1 MLKEKINLLPD
12 LPGCYLMKNSEKEI
26 IYVGKA
32 KNLKKRVTQYFT
44 KVHNGKTAL
53 MVSNVKD
60 FDIIITNSEK
70 EALILEANLIK
81 KHDPKFNI
89 LLKDDKR
96 YPYVKL
102 NLKEHPY
109 LEISRDIK
117 DKKSKYFGPFSDSS
131 AAYQSI
137 NLLNKIYPLRKCKN
151 IPKKECL
158 YYHLGMCLAPCIN
171 KIEKEDYSDI
181 INKIT
186 RFYNGDASEVKK
198 ELVKKMN
205 KLAEELKFEEANEC
219 KIMIEYLDHLL
230 VDQNVQLNKN
240 LNADFF
246 SSHTK
251 EGYVSFAVFIY
262 RNGNLIGKESSVY
275 ELVGDLKEVF
285 ESYITSY
292 YLKRA
297 LPKEIIVPEYLD
309 KDLLNEV
316 LEIKVSITKTGSRK
330 EIMDMV
336 GQNAIKA
343 MEDEFAKKQNKN
355 AVLEKLSKLLNINYP
370 HRIDLFDNSH
380 YSGDLALGVKVCFED
395 GVSNKKLYRKYLI
408 KGDNTRDDLASMKE
422 VVYRRL
428 FKIVSENDYKPDL
441 IIVDGGINQL
451 NIVKELVSNLNLD
464 IALCGLVKDD
474 KHNTRALVNEYADEI
489 EIDKRSDLFFF
500 LMNMQ
505 DEVHRF
511 AITSHI
517 NKRKK
522 SLTSSILDEI
532 KGLGV
537 KRKEVLLKAFPSTLD
552 LKNAS
557 IEEISQ
563 YVPMSVAKEIKNV
576 LENSNN
582 INLNVD

>member
-1 MLKEKINLLPD
+1 MKEEKIPLLPE
-12 LPGCYLMKNSEKEI
+12 LPGCYLMKDKDGEI

-32 KNLKKRVTQYFT
+32 KNLKNRVSQYFT
-44 KVHNGKTAL
+44 KPHNGKTAL
-53 MVSNVKD
+53 MVSNVVD
-60 FDIIITNSEK
+60 FDLIITNSEK

-102 NLKEHPY
+102 NLKDHPY
-109 LEISRDIK
+109 LEIARDIK
-117 DKKSKYFGPFSDSS
+117 DKKAKYFGPFSDSS

-158 YYHLGMCLAPCIN
+158 YYHLNMCLGPCIN
-171 KIEKEDYSDI
+171 KIEKEEY
-181 INKIT
+181 NKIIDKIT
-186 RFYNGDASEVKK
+186 KFYNGDAGEVRK

-205 KLAEELKFEEANEC
+205 NLAEQLKFEEANEC

-230 VDQNVQLNKN
+230 VNQSVELNKN
-240 LNADFF
+240 LNVDFF
-246 SSHTK
+246 SAHTK
-251 EGYVSFAVFIY
+251 EGYVSFAIFIY
-262 RNGNLIGKESSVY
+262 RNGTLISKESTVH
-275 ELVGDLKEVF
+275 EQVGDIKECF

-292 YLKRA
+292 YLKRVK
-297 LPKEIIVPEYLD
+297 PKEIVVPSYLD
-309 KDLLNEV
+309 KELLSDV
-316 LEIKVSITKTGSRK
+316 LEIKVSDSKSGTRK
-330 EIMDMV
+330 KIMDMV

-343 MEDEFAKKQNKN
+343 MEDEFAKNNNKQQ
-355 AVLEKLSKLLNINYP
+355 VLSTLQNLLNIEYP

-380 YSGDLALGVKVCFED
+380 FAGDNALGVKVCFED

-408 KGDNTRDDLASMKE
+408 KGDNTKDDLASMRE

-428 FKIVSENDYKPDL
+428 FKIISEDDYKPDL

-451 NIVKELVSNLNLD
+451 NEVKDIVSNLNLD
-464 IALCGLVKDD
+464 INLAGLVKDD
-474 KHNTRALVNEYADEI
+474 KHNTRALLNEEGEVI

-500 LMNMQ
+500 LMKMQ

-522 SLTSSILDEI
+522 SLTSSILDEV
-532 KGLGV
+532 KGLGA
-537 KRKEVLLKAFPSTLD
+537 KRKEVLLKAFKSTAD
-552 LKNAS
+552 LSKATV
-557 IEEISQ
+557 EEISQ
-563 YVPMSVAKEIKNV
+563 YVPINVAKEIKEK
-576 LENSNN
+576 LEEKNN
-582 INLNVD
+582 

>member
-1 MLKEKINLLPD
+1 MKEEKIPLLPE
-12 LPGCYLMKNSEKEI
+12 LPGCYLMKDKDGTI

-32 KNLKKRVTQYFT
+32 KNLKNRVSQYFT
-44 KVHNGKTAL
+44 KPHNGKTAL
-53 MVSNVKD
+53 MVSNVVD
-60 FDIIITNSEK
+60 FDLIITNSEK

-102 NLKEHPY
+102 NLKDHPY
-109 LEISRDIK
+109 LEIARDIK
-117 DKKSKYFGPFSDSS
+117 DKKAKYFGPFSDSS

-158 YYHLGMCLAPCIN
+158 YYHLNMCLGPCIN
-171 KIEKEDYSDI
+171 KIEKEEY
-181 INKIT
+181 NKIIDKIT
-186 RFYNGDASEVKK
+186 KFYNGDAGEVRK

-205 KLAEELKFEEANEC
+205 NLAEQLKFEEANEC

-230 VDQNVQLNKN
+230 VNQSVELNKN
-240 LNADFF
+240 LNVDFF
-246 SSHTK
+246 SAHTK
-251 EGYVSFAVFIY
+251 EGYVSFAIFIY
-262 RNGNLIGKESSVY
+262 RNGTLISKESTVH
-275 ELVGDLKEVF
+275 EQVGDIKECF

-292 YLKRA
+292 YLKRVK
-297 LPKEIIVPEYLD
+297 PKEIVVPSYLD
-309 KDLLNEV
+309 KELLSDV
-316 LEIKVSITKTGSRK
+316 LEIKVSDSKSGTRK
-330 EIMDMV
+330 KIMDMV

-343 MEDEFAKKQNKN
+343 MEDEFAKNNNKQQ
-355 AVLEKLSKLLNINYP
+355 VLSTLQNLLNIEYP

-380 YSGDLALGVKVCFED
+380 FAGDNALGVKVCFED

-408 KGDNTRDDLASMKE
+408 KGDNTKDDLASMRE

-428 FKIVSENDYKPDL
+428 FKIISEDDYKPGL

-451 NIVKELVSNLNLD
+451 NEVKDIVSNLNLD
-464 IALCGLVKDD
+464 INLAGLVKDD
-474 KHNTRALVNEYADEI
+474 KHNTRALLNEEGEVI

-500 LMNMQ
+500 LMKMQ

-522 SLTSSILDEI
+522 SLTSSILDEV
-532 KGLGV
+532 KGLGA
-537 KRKEVLLKAFPSTLD
+537 KRKEVLLKAFKSTAD
-552 LKNAS
+552 LSKATV
-557 IEEISQ
+557 EEISQ
-563 YVPMSVAKEIKNV
+563 YVPINVAKEIKEK
-576 LENSNN
+576 LEEKNN
-582 INLNVD
+582 

>member
-1 MLKEKINLLPD
+1 MREEKLRLLPD
-12 LPGCYLMKNSEKEI
+12 LPGCYLMKDKNNEI

-32 KNLKKRVTQYFT
+32 KNLKNRVSQYFT
-44 KVHNGKTAL
+44 KPHNGKTAL
-53 MVSNVKD
+53 MVSNVVD
-60 FDIIITNSEK
+60 FDLIITNSEK

-102 NLKEHPY
+102 NLKDHPY
-109 LEISRDIK
+109 LEIARDIK
-117 DKKSKYFGPFSDSS
+117 DKKAKYFGPFSDSS

-158 YYHLGMCLAPCIN
+158 YYHLNMCLGPCIHE
-171 KIEKEDYSDI
+171 IGREKYDEI

-186 RFYNGDASEVKK
+186 KFYNGDASEVRR

-205 KLAEELKFEEANEC
+205 NLASELKFEEANEC

-230 VDQNVQLNKN
+230 VNQNVELNKN
-240 LNADFF
+240 LNVDFF

-251 EGYVSFAVFIY
+251 EGYVSFAIFIY
-262 RNGNLIGKESSVY
+262 RNGTLISKESSVF
-275 ELVGDLKEVF
+275 ELIGDIKEIF

-292 YLKRA
+292 YLKRVK
-297 LPKEIIVPEYLD
+297 PKEIIVPGYLD
-309 KDLLNEV
+309 NELLSEV
-316 LEIKVSITKTGSRK
+316 LEIKVSSAKAGKRK

-343 MEDEFAKKQNKN
+343 MENEFAKSQNKH
-355 AVLEKLSKLLNINYP
+355 AVLTKLQELLQIDYP

-380 YSGDLALGVKVCFED
+380 FAGDLAVGVKVCFEN
-395 GVSNKKLYRKYLI
+395 GTSNKKLYRKYLI
-408 KGDNTRDDLASMKE
+408 RGDNKKDDLASMKE

-428 FKIVSENDYKPDL
+428 FKIISENDYKPDL
-441 IIVDGGINQL
+441 IIVDGGLNQL
-451 NIVKELVSNLNLD
+451 NTVKELVSNLNLE
-464 IALCGLVKDD
+464 INLAGLVKDD
-474 KHNTRALVNEYADEI
+474 KHNTRALIDSEGNII
-489 EIDKRSDLFFF
+489 EIDKKSDLFFF
-500 LMNMQ
+500 LMKMQ

-532 KGLGV
+532 KGLGAR
-537 KRKEVLLKAFPSTLD
+537 RKEVLLKAFPSTAD

-557 IEEISQ
+557 VEEISQ
-563 YVPMSVAKEIKNV
+563 YVPFNVAVELKKA
-576 LENSNN
+576 LENS
-582 INLNVD
+582 

>member
-1 MLKEKINLLPD
+1 MKEEKIPLLPE
-12 LPGCYLMKNSEKEI
+12 LPGCYLMKDKDGTI

-32 KNLKKRVTQYFT
+32 KNLKNRVSQYFT
-44 KVHNGKTAL
+44 KPHNGKTAL
-53 MVSNVKD
+53 MVSNVVD
-60 FDIIITNSEK
+60 FDLIITNSEK

-102 NLKEHPY
+102 NLKDHPY
-109 LEISRDIK
+109 LEIARDIK
-117 DKKSKYFGPFSDSS
+117 DKKAKYFGPFSDSS

-158 YYHLGMCLAPCIN
+158 YYHLNMCLGPCIN
-171 KIEKEDYSDI
+171 KIEKEEY
-181 INKIT
+181 NKIIDKIT
-186 RFYNGDASEVKK
+186 KFYNGDAGEVRK

-205 KLAEELKFEEANEC
+205 NLAEQLKFEEANEC

-230 VDQNVQLNKN
+230 VNQSVELNKN
-240 LNADFF
+240 LNVDFF
-246 SSHTK
+246 SAHTK
-251 EGYVSFAVFIY
+251 EGYVSFAIFIY
-262 RNGNLIGKESSVY
+262 RNGTLISKESTVH
-275 ELVGDLKEVF
+275 EQVGDIKECF

-292 YLKRA
+292 YLKRVK
-297 LPKEIIVPEYLD
+297 PKEIVVPSYLD
-309 KDLLNEV
+309 KELLSDV
-316 LEIKVSITKTGSRK
+316 LEIKVSDSKSGTRK
-330 EIMDMV
+330 KIMDMV

-343 MEDEFAKKQNKN
+343 MEDEFAKNNNKQQ
-355 AVLEKLSKLLNINYP
+355 VLSTLQNLLNIEYP

-380 YSGDLALGVKVCFED
+380 FAGDNALGVKVCFED

-408 KGDNTRDDLASMKE
+408 KGDNTKDDLASMRE

-428 FKIVSENDYKPDL
+428 FKIISEDDYKPDL

-451 NIVKELVSNLNLD
+451 NEVKDIVSNLNLD
-464 IALCGLVKDD
+464 INLAGLVKDD
-474 KHNTRALVNEYADEI
+474 KHNTRALLNEEGEVI

-500 LMNMQ
+500 LMKMQ

-522 SLTSSILDEI
+522 SLTSSILDEV
-532 KGLGV
+532 KGLGA
-537 KRKEVLLKAFPSTLD
+537 KRKEVLLKAFKSTAD
-552 LKNAS
+552 LSKATV
-557 IEEISQ
+557 EEISQ
-563 YVPMSVAKEIKNV
+563 YVPINVAKEIKEK
-576 LENSNN
+576 LEEKNN
-582 INLNVD
+582 

>member
-1 MLKEKINLLPD
+1 MKEEKIPLLPD
-12 LPGCYLMKNSEKEI
+12 LPGCYLMKDKNNEI

-32 KNLKKRVTQYFT
+32 KNLKNRVSQYFT
-44 KVHNGKTAL
+44 KPHDGKTAL
-53 MVSNVKD
+53 MVSNVVD
-60 FDIIITNSEK
+60 FDLIITNSEK

-102 NLKEHPY
+102 SLKDHPY
-109 LEISRDIK
+109 LEIARDIK
-117 DKKSKYFGPFSDSS
+117 DKKAKYFGPFSDSS

-158 YYHLGMCLAPCIN
+158 YYHLNMCLGPCIN
-171 KIEKEDYSDI
+171 KIGKEDY
-181 INKIT
+181 NKIIEKIT
-186 RFYNGDASEVKK
+186 KFYNGDAGEVRR

-205 KLAEELKFEEANEC
+205 NLASELKFEEANEC

-230 VDQNVQLNKN
+230 VNQSVELNKN
-240 LNADFF
+240 LNVDFF

-262 RNGNLIGKESSVY
+262 RHGTLISKESSVF
-275 ELVGDLKEVF
+275 EQVGDIKESF

-292 YLKRA
+292 YLKRVK
-297 LPKEIIVPEYLD
+297 PKEIVVPSYLD
-309 KDLLNEV
+309 KELLSDV
-316 LEIKVSITKTGSRK
+316 LEIKVSDAKAGTRK
-330 EIMDMV
+330 QIMDMV

-343 MEDEFAKKQNKN
+343 MEDEFAKQQNKQL
-355 AVLEKLSKLLNINYP
+355 VLTKLQELLNINYP

-380 YSGDLALGVKVCFED
+380 FAGDNAIGVKVCFED

-408 KGDNTRDDLASMKE
+408 KGDNKKDDLASMHE

-428 FKIVSENDYKPDL
+428 FKIISDNDYKPDL
-441 IIVDGGINQL
+441 IIVDGGLNQL
-451 NIVKELVSNLNLD
+451 NAVKEIVSNLNLEID
-464 IALCGLVKDD
+464 LAGLVKDD
-474 KHNTRALVNEYADEI
+474 KHNTRALINEEGKIID
-489 EIDKRSDLFFF
+489 IDKRSDLFFF
-500 LMNMQ
+500 LMKMQ
-505 DEVHRF
+505 DEVHRY
-511 AITSHI
+511 AITSHT

-532 KGLGV
+532 KGLGS
-537 KRKEVLLKAFPSTLD
+537 KRKEILLRAFPSTAD
-552 LKNAS
+552 LMNATV
-557 IEEISQ
+557 EEISQ
-563 YVPMSVAKEIKNV
+563 YIPMSVAEEIKKV
-576 LENSNN
+576 LGNN
-582 INLNVD
+582 N

>member
-1 MLKEKINLLPD
+1 MIEEKIKLLPD
-12 LPGCYLMKNSEKEI
+12 LPGCYLMKNKDNKI

-32 KNLKKRVTQYFT
+32 KNLKKRVSQYFT
-44 KVHNGKTAL
+44 KAHDGKTAL
-53 MVSNVKD
+53 MVSNVVD
-60 FDIIITNSEK
+60 FDIIITSSEK
-70 EALILEANLIK
+70 EALILEANLVK

-102 NLKEHPY
+102 NLKDHPY
-109 LEISRDIK
+109 LEIARDIK
-117 DKKSKYFGPFSDSS
+117 DKKAKYFGPFSDSS

-171 KIEKEDYSDI
+171 KIEKEDYNDI

-186 RFYNGDASEVKK
+186 KFYNGDASEVRR

-205 KLAEELKFEEANEC
+205 KLSSELKFEEANEC

-230 VDQNVQLNKN
+230 VDQNVQLNKK

-246 SSHTK
+246 SLHSK

-262 RNGNLIGKESSVY
+262 RNGILVGKESNVY
-275 ELVGDLKEVF
+275 ELVGDLKESF

-297 LPKEIIVPEYLD
+297 IPKEIVVPEYID
-309 KDLLNEV
+309 KELLSEV
-316 LEIKVSITKTGSRK
+316 LEIKVSSSKSGSRK

-343 MEDEFAKKQNKN
+343 MEDEFASKQNKKE
-355 AVLEKLSKLLNINYP
+355 VLEKLSELLHIKYP
-370 HRIDLFDNSH
+370 HKIDLFDNSH
-380 YSGDLALGVKVCFED
+380 YAGDLALGVKVCFED

-408 KGDNTRDDLASMKE
+408 KGDNTRDDLASMQE

-428 FKIVSENDYKPDL
+428 FKIISENDYKPDL

-451 NIVKELVSNLNLD
+451 NVVKELVSNLNLD

-474 KHNTRALVNEYADEI
+474 KHNTRALVNEDAEEI
-489 EIDKRSDLFFF
+489 AIDKRSDLFFF
-500 LMNMQ
+500 LMKMQ

-537 KRKEVLLKAFPSTLD
+537 KRREVLLKAFPSTQD
-552 LKNAS
+552 LINAS
-557 IEEISQ
+557 EEEISQ
-563 YVPMSVAKEIKNV
+563 YVPACVAKEIKKV
-576 LENSNN
+576 LDNK
-582 INLNVD
+582 

>member
-1 MLKEKINLLPD
+1 MKEEKIPLLPD
-12 LPGCYLMKNSEKEI
+12 LPGCYLMKDKNNEI

-32 KNLKKRVTQYFT
+32 KNLKNRVSQYFT
-44 KVHNGKTAL
+44 KPHDGKTAL
-53 MVSNVKD
+53 MVSNVVD
-60 FDIIITNSEK
+60 FDLIITNSEK

-102 NLKEHPY
+102 SLKDHPY
-109 LEISRDIK
+109 LEIARDIK
-117 DKKSKYFGPFSDSS
+117 DKKAKYFGPFSDSS

-158 YYHLGMCLAPCIN
+158 YYHLNMCLGPCIN
-171 KIEKEDYSDI
+171 KIGKEDY
-181 INKIT
+181 NKIIEKIT
-186 RFYNGDASEVKK
+186 KFYNGDAGEVRR

-205 KLAEELKFEEANEC
+205 NLASELKFEEANEC

-230 VDQNVQLNKN
+230 VNQSVELNKN
-240 LNADFF
+240 LNVDFF

-262 RNGNLIGKESSVY
+262 RHGTLISKESSVF
-275 ELVGDLKEVF
+275 EQVGDIKESF

-292 YLKRA
+292 YLKRVK
-297 LPKEIIVPEYLD
+297 PKEIVVPSYLD
-309 KDLLNEV
+309 KELLSDV
-316 LEIKVSITKTGSRK
+316 LEIKVSDAKAGTRK
-330 EIMDMV
+330 QIMDMV

-343 MEDEFAKKQNKN
+343 MEDEFAKQQNKQL
-355 AVLEKLSKLLNINYP
+355 VLTKLQELLNINYP

-380 YSGDLALGVKVCFED
+380 FAGDNAIGVKVCFED

-408 KGDNTRDDLASMKE
+408 KGDNKKDDLASMHE

-428 FKIVSENDYKPDL
+428 FKIISDNDYKPDL
-441 IIVDGGINQL
+441 IIVDGGLNQL
-451 NIVKELVSNLNLD
+451 NAVKEIVSNLNLEID
-464 IALCGLVKDD
+464 LAGLVKDD
-474 KHNTRALVNEYADEI
+474 KHNTRALINEEGEI
-489 EIDKRSDLFFF
+489 IDIDKRSDLFFF
-500 LMNMQ
+500 LMKMQ
-505 DEVHRF
+505 DEVHRY
-511 AITSHI
+511 AITSHT

-532 KGLGV
+532 KGLGS
-537 KRKEVLLKAFPSTLD
+537 KRKEILLRAFPSTAD
-552 LKNAS
+552 LMNATV
-557 IEEISQ
+557 EEISQ
-563 YVPMSVAKEIKNV
+563 YIPMSVAEEIKKV
-576 LENSNN
+576 LGNN
-582 INLNVD
+582 N

>member
-1 MLKEKINLLPD
+1 MIEEKIKLLPD
-12 LPGCYLMKNSEKEI
+12 LPGCYLMKNKENKI

-32 KNLKKRVTQYFT
+32 KNLKKRVSQYFT
-44 KVHNGKTAL
+44 KAHDGKTAL
-53 MVSNVKD
+53 MVSNVVD
-60 FDIIITNSEK
+60 FDIIITSSEK
-70 EALILEANLIK
+70 EALILEANLVK

-102 NLKEHPY
+102 NMKDHPY
-109 LEISRDIK
+109 LEIARDIK
-117 DKKSKYFGPFSDSS
+117 DKKAKYFGPFSDSS

-171 KIEKEDYSDI
+171 KIEKEDYNDI

-186 RFYNGDASEVKK
+186 KFYNGDASEVRR

-205 KLAEELKFEEANEC
+205 RLSSELKFEEANEC

-230 VDQNVQLNKN
+230 VDQNVQLNKK

-246 SSHTK
+246 SLHSK

-262 RNGNLIGKESSVY
+262 RNGILVGKESSVY
-275 ELVGDLKEVF
+275 ELVGDLKESF

-297 LPKEIIVPEYLD
+297 IPKEIIVPEYID
-309 KDLLNEV
+309 KELLSEV
-316 LEIKVSITKTGSRK
+316 LEIKVSSSKSGSRK

-343 MEDEFAKKQNKN
+343 MEDEFASKQNKKE
-355 AVLEKLSKLLNINYP
+355 VLEKLSELLHIKYP
-370 HRIDLFDNSH
+370 HKIDLFDNSH
-380 YSGDLALGVKVCFED
+380 YAGDLALGVKVCFED

-428 FKIVSENDYKPDL
+428 FKIISENDYKPDL

-451 NIVKELVSNLNLD
+451 NVVKELVSNLNLD

-474 KHNTRALVNEYADEI
+474 KHNTRALVNEDAEEI
-489 EIDKRSDLFFF
+489 AIDKRSDLFFF
-500 LMNMQ
+500 LMKMQ

-537 KRKEVLLKAFPSTLD
+537 KRREVLLKAFPSTQD
-552 LKNAS
+552 LINAS
-557 IEEISQ
+557 EEEISQ
-563 YVPMSVAKEIKNV
+563 YVPACVAKEIKKV
-576 LENSNN
+576 LDNK
-582 INLNVD
+582 

>member
-1 MLKEKINLLPD
+1 MKEEKIPLLPE
-12 LPGCYLMKNSEKEI
+12 LPGCYLMKDKDGTI

-32 KNLKKRVTQYFT
+32 KNLKNRVSQYFT
-44 KVHNGKTAL
+44 KPHNGKTAL
-53 MVSNVKD
+53 MVSNVVD
-60 FDIIITNSEK
+60 FDLIITNSEK

-102 NLKEHPY
+102 NLKDHPY
-109 LEISRDIK
+109 LEIARDIK
-117 DKKSKYFGPFSDSS
+117 DKKAKYFGPFSDSS

-158 YYHLGMCLAPCIN
+158 YYHLNMCLGPCIN
-171 KIEKEDYSDI
+171 KIEKEEY
-181 INKIT
+181 NKIIDKIT
-186 RFYNGDASEVKK
+186 KFYNGDAGEVRK

-205 KLAEELKFEEANEC
+205 NLAEQLKFEEANEC

-230 VDQNVQLNKN
+230 VNQSVELNKN
-240 LNADFF
+240 LNVDFF
-246 SSHTK
+246 SAHTK
-251 EGYVSFAVFIY
+251 EGYVSFAIFIY
-262 RNGNLIGKESSVY
+262 RNGTLISKESTVH
-275 ELVGDLKEVF
+275 EQVGDIKECF

-292 YLKRA
+292 YLKRVK
-297 LPKEIIVPEYLD
+297 PKEIVVPSYLD
-309 KDLLNEV
+309 KELLSDV
-316 LEIKVSITKTGSRK
+316 LEIKVSDSKSGTRK
-330 EIMDMV
+330 KIMDMV

-343 MEDEFAKKQNKN
+343 MEDEFAKNNNKQQ
-355 AVLEKLSKLLNINYP
+355 VLSTLQNLLNIEYP

-380 YSGDLALGVKVCFED
+380 FAGDNALGVKVCFED

-408 KGDNTRDDLASMKE
+408 KGDNTKDDLASMRE

-428 FKIVSENDYKPDL
+428 FKIISEDDYKPDL

-451 NIVKELVSNLNLD
+451 NEVKDIVSNLNLD
-464 IALCGLVKDD
+464 INLAGLVKDD
-474 KHNTRALVNEYADEI
+474 KHNTRALLNEEGEVI

-500 LMNMQ
+500 LMKMQ

-522 SLTSSILDEI
+522 SLTSSILDEV
-532 KGLGV
+532 KGLGT
-537 KRKEVLLKAFPSTLD
+537 KRKEVLLKAFKSTAD
-552 LKNAS
+552 LSKATV
-557 IEEISQ
+557 EEISQ
-563 YVPMSVAKEIKNV
+563 YVPINVAKDIKEK
-576 LENSNN
+576 LEEKNN
-582 INLNVD
+582 

>member
-1 MLKEKINLLPD
+1 MIEEKIKLLPD
-12 LPGCYLMKNSEKEI
+12 LPGCYLMKNKDNKI

-32 KNLKKRVTQYFT
+32 KNLKKRVSQYFT
-44 KVHNGKTAL
+44 KAHDGKTAL
-53 MVSNVKD
+53 MVSNVVD
-60 FDIIITNSEK
+60 FDIIITSSEK
-70 EALILEANLIK
+70 EALILEANLVK

-102 NLKEHPY
+102 NLKDHPY
-109 LEISRDIK
+109 LEIARDIK
-117 DKKSKYFGPFSDSS
+117 DKKAKYFGPFSDSS

-171 KIEKEDYSDI
+171 KIEKEDYNDI

-186 RFYNGDASEVKK
+186 KFYNGDASEVRR

-205 KLAEELKFEEANEC
+205 NLASELKFEEANEC

-230 VDQNVQLNKN
+230 VDQNVQLNKK

-246 SSHTK
+246 SLHSK

-262 RNGNLIGKESSVY
+262 RNGILVGKESSVY
-275 ELVGDLKEVF
+275 ELVGDLKESF

-297 LPKEIIVPEYLD
+297 IPKEIVVPEYID
-309 KDLLNEV
+309 KELLSEV
-316 LEIKVSITKTGSRK
+316 LEIKVSSSKSGSRK

-343 MEDEFAKKQNKN
+343 MEDEFASKQNKKE
-355 AVLEKLSKLLNINYP
+355 VLEKLSELLHIKYP
-370 HRIDLFDNSH
+370 HKIDLFDNSH
-380 YSGDLALGVKVCFED
+380 YAGDLALGVKVCFED

-428 FKIVSENDYKPDL
+428 FKIISENDYKPDL

-451 NIVKELVSNLNLD
+451 NVVKELVSNLNLD

-474 KHNTRALVNEYADEI
+474 KHNTRALVNEDAEEI
-489 EIDKRSDLFFF
+489 AIDKRSDLFFF
-500 LMNMQ
+500 LMKMQ

-532 KGLGV
+532 KGLGA
-537 KRKEVLLKAFPSTLD
+537 KRREVLLKAFPSTQD
-552 LKNAS
+552 LINAS
-557 IEEISQ
+557 EEEISQ
-563 YVPMSVAKEIKNV
+563 YVPACVAKEIKKALDNK
-576 LENSNN
+576 
-582 INLNVD
+582 

>member
-1 MLKEKINLLPD
+1 MKEEKIPLLPD
-12 LPGCYLMKNSEKEI
+12 LPGCYLMKDKNEEI

-32 KNLKKRVTQYFT
+32 KNLKNRVSQYFT
-44 KVHNGKTAL
+44 KPHNGKTAL
-53 MVSNVKD
+53 MVSNVVD
-60 FDIIITNSEK
+60 FDLIITNSEK

-102 NLKEHPY
+102 NLKDHPY

-117 DKKSKYFGPFSDSS
+117 DKKAKYFGPFSDSS

-151 IPKKECL
+151 VPKKECL
-158 YYHLGMCLAPCIN
+158 YYHLKMCLGPCIN
-171 KIEKEDYSDI
+171 NIEKKDYDEI
-181 INKIT
+181 VDKIT
-186 RFYNGDASEVKK
+186 KFYNGDASEVRR

-205 KLAEELKFEEANEC
+205 NLASELKFEEANEC

-230 VDQNVQLNKN
+230 VNQSVELNKN
-240 LNADFF
+240 LNVDFF
-246 SSHTK
+246 SAHTK

-262 RNGNLIGKESSVY
+262 RNGTLINKESTTF
-275 ELVGDLKEVF
+275 ELVGDLKEAF

-292 YLKRA
+292 YLKRVK
-297 LPKEIIVPEYLD
+297 PKEIVVPTYLD
-309 KDLLNEV
+309 KDLLSEV
-316 LEIKVSITKTGSRK
+316 LEIKVSEAKVGTRK
-330 EIMDMV
+330 QIMDMV

-343 MEDEFAKKQNKN
+343 MEDEFAKSQNKQ
-355 AVLEKLSKLLNINYP
+355 AVLAKLQELLGIDYP

-380 YSGDLALGVKVCFED
+380 FAGDMAIGVKVCFED

-408 KGDNTRDDLASMKE
+408 KGDNKCDDLASMHE

-428 FKIVSENDYKPDL
+428 FKIISDNDYKPDL
-441 IIVDGGINQL
+441 IIVDGGLNQL
-451 NIVKELVSNLNLD
+451 NEVKEIVSNLNLE
-464 IALCGLVKDD
+464 INLAGLVKDE
-474 KHNTRALVNEYADEI
+474 KHNTRALIDEDGNVI
-489 EIDKRSDLFFF
+489 EIDKKSDLFFF
-500 LMNMQ
+500 LMKMQ

-522 SLTSSILDEI
+522 SLTSSILDEV
-532 KGLGV
+532 KGLGS
-537 KRKEVLLKAFPSTLD
+537 KRKETLLKAFPSTAD
-552 LKNAS
+552 LKSATV
-557 IEEISQ
+557 EEISQ
-563 YVPMSVAKEIKNV
+563 YVPTNVALEIKKK
-576 LENSNN
+576 LDNN
-582 INLNVD
+582 

>member
-1 MLKEKINLLPD
+1 MREEKLALLPD
-12 LPGCYLMKNSEKEI
+12 NPGCYLMKNKNDEI

-32 KNLKKRVTQYFT
+32 KNLKKRVSQYFT
-44 KVHNGKTAL
+44 KPHNGKTAL
-53 MVSNVKD
+53 MVSNVED
-60 FDIIITNSEK
+60 FDLIITNSEK

-109 LEISRDIK
+109 LEIARDIK
-117 DKKSKYFGPFSDSS
+117 DKKAKYFGPFSDSS

-151 IPKKECL
+151 VPKKECL

-171 KIEKEDYSDI
+171 KIEKEDYEKI
-181 INKIT
+181 IDKIT
-186 RFYNGDASEVKK
+186 KFYNGDASEVKR

-205 KLAEELKFEEANEC
+205 NLSGELKFEEANEC

-230 VDQNVQLNKN
+230 VNQNVELNKN
-240 LNADFF
+240 LNVDFF
-246 SSHTK
+246 SSHLK
-251 EGYVSFAVFIY
+251 EGYVSFATFIY
-262 RNGNLIGKESSVY
+262 RNGTLISKESSVF
-275 ELVGDLKEVF
+275 EFVGDLKESF

-292 YLKRA
+292 YLKRVK
-297 LPKEIIVPEYLD
+297 PKEIVVPEYLD
-309 KDLLNEV
+309 KELLSEV
-316 LEIKVSITKTGSRK
+316 LEIKVSNAKQGKRK

-343 MEDEFAKKQNKN
+343 MEDEFAKSQNKHV
-355 AVLEKLSKLLNINYP
+355 VLTKLQELLNIDYP

-380 YSGDLALGVKVCFED
+380 FAGDSAVGVKVCFED

-408 KGDNTRDDLASMKE
+408 RGDNKKDDLASMHE

-428 FKIVSENDYKPDL
+428 FKIISDNDYKPDL

-451 NIVKELVSNLNLD
+451 NQVKEIISNLNLD
-464 IALCGLVKDD
+464 INVAGLVKDD
-474 KHNTRALVNEYADEI
+474 KHNTRALINENGEVI
-489 EIDKRSDLFFF
+489 EIDKRSELFFF
-500 LMNMQ
+500 LMKMQ
-505 DEVHRF
+505 DEVHRY

-532 KGLGV
+532 KGLGS
-537 KRKEVLLKAFPSTLD
+537 KRKETLLKAFPSTSD
-552 LKNAS
+552 LKSATV
-557 IEEISQ
+557 EEISQ
-563 YVPMSVAKEIKNV
+563 YVPLNVAKEIKQV
-576 LENSNN
+576 LNKEE
-582 INLNVD
+582 

>member
-1 MLKEKINLLPD
+1 MKEDKIPLLPD
-12 LPGCYLMKNSEKEI
+12 LPGCYLMKDKNDEI

-32 KNLKKRVTQYFT
+32 KNLKKRVSQYFT
-44 KVHNGKTAL
+44 KPHDGKTAL
-53 MVSNVKD
+53 MVSNVVD
-60 FDIIITNSEK
+60 FDLIITSSEK

-102 NLKEHPY
+102 SLKDHPY
-109 LEISRDIK
+109 LEIARDIK
-117 DKKSKYFGPFSDSS
+117 DKKAKYFGPFSDSS

-158 YYHLGMCLAPCIN
+158 YYHLNMCLAPCIN
-171 KIEKEDYSDI
+171 KISKEQYDEI
-181 INKIT
+181 VNKIVK
-186 RFYNGDASEVKK
+186 FYNGDASEVKK

-205 KLAEELKFEEANEC
+205 DLANELKFEEANEC

-230 VDQNVQLNKN
+230 VNQSVELNKN
-240 LNADFF
+240 LNVDFF

-251 EGYVSFAVFIY
+251 EGYVSFAVFVY
-262 RNGNLIGKESSVY
+262 RNGTLISKESSVF
-275 ELVGDLKEVF
+275 ELVGDIKDSF

-292 YLKRA
+292 YLKRVK
-297 LPKEIIVPEYLD
+297 PREIVVPSYLD
-309 KDLLNEV
+309 KDLLSEV
-316 LEIKVSITKTGSRK
+316 LEIKVSDAKAGTRK
-330 EIMDMV
+330 NILDMV

-343 MEDEFAKKQNKN
+343 MEDEFAKSQNKQ
-355 AVLEKLSKLLNINYP
+355 AVLTKLQDLLKINYP

-380 YSGDLALGVKVCFED
+380 FAGDLAIGVKVCFEN
-395 GVSNKKLYRKYLI
+395 GESNKKLYRKYLI
-408 KGDNTRDDLASMKE
+408 RGDNKKDDLASMHE

-428 FKIVSENDYKPDL
+428 FKIISENDYKPDL
-441 IIVDGGINQL
+441 IIVDGGLNQL
-451 NIVKELVSNLNLD
+451 NSVKDLVSDLNLD
-464 IALCGLVKDD
+464 INLAGLVKDD
-474 KHNTRALVNEYADEI
+474 KHNTRALINEDGEVI

-500 LMNMQ
+500 LMKMQ

-522 SLTSSILDEI
+522 SLTSSILDEV
-532 KGLGV
+532 KGLGA
-537 KRKEVLLKAFPSTLD
+537 KRKETLLKAFPSTLD

-557 IEEISQ
+557 VEEISQ
-563 YVPMSVAKEIKNV
+563 YVPLNVAKEIKKV
-576 LENSNN
+576 LNENN
-582 INLNVD
+582 

>member
-1 MLKEKINLLPD
+1 LKEDKIPLLPD
-12 LPGCYLMKNSEKEI
+12 LPGCYLMKDKNNEI

-32 KNLKKRVTQYFT
+32 KNLKNRVSQYFT
-44 KVHNGKTAL
+44 KPHNGKTAL
-53 MVSNVKD
+53 MVSNVVD
-60 FDIIITNSEK
+60 FDLIITNSEK

-102 NLKEHPY
+102 NLKDHPY
-109 LEISRDIK
+109 LEIARDIK
-117 DKKSKYFGPFSDSS
+117 DKKAKYFGPFSDSS

-158 YYHLGMCLAPCIN
+158 YYHLNMCLGPCIN
-171 KIEKEDYSDI
+171 KIEKVDYNTI
-181 INKIT
+181 IDKIT
-186 RFYNGDASEVKK
+186 KFYNGDASEVRR

-205 KLAEELKFEEANEC
+205 NLASELKFEEANEC

-230 VDQNVQLNKN
+230 VNQSVELNKN
-240 LNADFF
+240 LNVDFF
-246 SSHTK
+246 SAHSK

-262 RNGNLIGKESSVY
+262 RHGTLISKESSVF
-275 ELVGDLKEVF
+275 EQISDIKESF
-285 ESYITSY
+285 ESFITSY
-292 YLKRA
+292 YLKRVK
-297 LPKEIIVPEYLD
+297 PKELVVPNYLD
-309 KDLLNEV
+309 KELLSEV
-316 LEIKVSITKTGSRK
+316 LEIKVSDAKAGTRK
-330 EIMDMV
+330 QIMDMV

-343 MEDEFAKKQNKN
+343 MEDEFAKNQNKQK
-355 AVLEKLSKLLNINYP
+355 VLTTLQELLEINYP

-380 YSGDLALGVKVCFED
+380 FAGDLAVGVKVCFED

-408 KGDNTRDDLASMKE
+408 KGDNKKDDLASMHE

-428 FKIVSENDYKPDL
+428 FKIISDNDYKPDL

-451 NIVKELVSNLNLD
+451 NQVKEIISNLNLE
-464 IALCGLVKDD
+464 INLAGLVKDD
-474 KHNTRALVNEYADEI
+474 KHNTRALINEQGEVI

-500 LMNMQ
+500 LMKMQ
-505 DEVHRF
+505 DEVHRY

-522 SLTSSILDEI
+522 SLTSSILDEV
-532 KGLGV
+532 KGLGI
-537 KRKEVLLKAFPSTLD
+537 KRKEVLLKAFPSTSD
-552 LKNAS
+552 LMNAS
-557 IEEISQ
+557 VEEISQ
-563 YVPMSVAKEIKNV
+563 YVPISVAKEIKRK
-576 LENSNN
+576 LEGK
-582 INLNVD
+582 

>member
-1 MLKEKINLLPD
+1 MINEKIALLPT
-12 LPGCYLMKNSEKEI
+12 LPGCYLMKDKDNTI

-32 KNLKKRVTQYFT
+32 KNLKNRVSQYFT
-44 KVHNGKTAL
+44 KAHDGKTAL
-53 MVSNVKD
+53 MVSNVVD
-60 FDIIITNSEK
+60 FDLIITSSEK

-81 KHDPKFNI
+81 KHNPKFNI

-102 NLKEHPY
+102 SLKEHPY
-109 LEISRDIK
+109 LEIARDIK
-117 DKKSKYFGPFSDSS
+117 DKKAKYFGPFSDST

-158 YYHLGMCLAPCIN
+158 YYHMNMCLAPCIY
-171 KIEKEDYSDI
+171 KIELEKYAEI
-181 INKIT
+181 IEKIT
-186 RFYNGDASEVKK
+186 KFYNGDASDVRK

-205 KLAEELKFEEANEC
+205 AFSSMLKFEDANEC
-219 KIMIEYLDHLL
+219 KIMIEYLDHLHAN
-230 VDQNVQLNKN
+230 QNVELNKN
-240 LNADFF
+240 INIDFF
-246 SSHTK
+246 SAHVK
-251 EGYVSFAVFIY
+251 EGYISFAIFIY
-262 RNGNLIGKESSVY
+262 RNGTLISKETNVY
-275 ELVGDLKEVF
+275 ELIGDIKESF
-285 ESYITSY
+285 ESYISSY

-297 LPKEIIVPEYLD
+297 LPKEIVVPSYLD
-309 KDLLNEV
+309 KELLSEV
-316 LEIKVSITKTGSRK
+316 MQIKVSEAKVGKRK

-343 MEDEFAKKQNKN
+343 MEDEFAKSRGRVEILTQLQN
-355 AVLEKLSKLLNINYP
+355 LLQIKYP
-370 HRIDLFDNSH
+370 HKIDLFDNSH
-380 YSGDLALGVKVCFED
+380 FSGDAALGVKVCFED

-408 KGDNTRDDLASMKE
+408 RGDNKRDDLASMKE

-428 FKIVSENDYKPDL
+428 FKIISSNDYKPDL

-451 NIVKELVSNLNLD
+451 NEVKEIVSSLNLD
-464 IALCGLVKDD
+464 IDLAGLVKDE
-474 KHNTRALVNEYADEI
+474 KHNTRALINKDGSIVN
-489 EIDKRSDLFFF
+489 IDKKSDLFFF
-500 LMNMQ
+500 LMKMQ

-537 KRKEVLLKAFPSTLD
+537 KRKEIILKAFPSISD

-557 IEEISQ
+557 VEEISQ
-563 YVPMSVAKEIKNV
+563 YVPLQVAKEIKNV
-576 LENSNN
+576 IDNS
-582 INLNVD
+582 